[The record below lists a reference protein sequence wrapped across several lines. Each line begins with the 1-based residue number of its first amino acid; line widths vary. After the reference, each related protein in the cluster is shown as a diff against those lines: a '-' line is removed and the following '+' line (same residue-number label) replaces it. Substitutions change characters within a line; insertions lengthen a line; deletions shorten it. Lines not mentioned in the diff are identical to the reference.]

1 MDWDCAESIA
11 GLDAIRFG
19 IGIKQITF
27 LLLKGLHC
35 QCTPQGGDID
45 RRTDWKG
52 TCGIVIKGW
61 GERQGFPVC
70 ALFKMKWG
78 RR

>member
-1 MDWDCAESIA
+1 MEWDCAESIA

-27 LLLKGLHC
+27 LLLKGLYC

-52 TCGIVIKGW
+52 RVG
-61 GERQGFPVC
+61 
-70 ALFKMKWG
+70 
-78 RR
+78 